1 MGTGGTSPSYVD
13 DQSVVINPHRIRH
26 YRWPILMA
34 VIGFQTHGCD
44 LFMYVEGKHSQT
56 VAQLGPMVLR
66 RLLIYVINC

>member
-1 MGTGGTSPSYVD
+1 M
-13 DQSVVINPHRIRH
+13 
-26 YRWPILMA
+26 MA